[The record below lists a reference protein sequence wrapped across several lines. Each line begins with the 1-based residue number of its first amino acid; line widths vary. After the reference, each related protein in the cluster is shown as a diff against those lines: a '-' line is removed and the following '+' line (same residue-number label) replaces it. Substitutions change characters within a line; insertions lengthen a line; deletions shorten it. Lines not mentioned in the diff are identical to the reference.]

1 MDFFQDLN
9 SSFEIRVHCDPKFV
23 FGYLCPFLIFFWP
36 FKIRFLLTFRCFHWI
51 FVCFF
56 INIFG
61 YFCIIEY
68 AVEMINYWT
77 IFHLSHFFGKS
88 RSLKFDQLSKDGEKL
103 CKFFKYLIFNT
114 FILNVF
120 GIWYLL
126 VQWTVCLRYVS
137 KHKASCQCST
147 FMRKHD
153 YS

>member
-1 MDFFQDLN
+1 MHVFLVNFGFFPRFELFFRD
-9 SSFEIRVHCDPKFV
+9 SSSLWSKICFRIS
-23 FGYLCPFLIFFWP
+23 LPFFNFFWP

-103 CKFFKYLIFNT
+103 CKFFKCLAIPNFQHFYFECFRNMA
-114 FILNVF
+114 FISAMN
-120 GIWYLL
+120 
-126 VQWTVCLRYVS
+126 CLFALCV
-137 KHKASCQCST
+137 KT
-147 FMRKHD
+147 
-153 YS
+153 